1 MAKTTKRINGDYEI
15 VPNAGSGAVIISGN
29 LNVTGT
35 QTTVNTTDTSVKD
48 NIIVLND
55 GESGAGVTSGSSG
68 IQIDRGT
75 SDNASFK
82 WNETDDAWD
91 ALVGSALT
99 NISVGAPTANGH
111 VATKLYVDNL
121 VGGGGAVVDKI
132 NEGDSKA
139 EIIDAGAD
147 IKFIIELDA
156 TEVMSVTST
165 TLSYANVQVSGNSI
179 TNSATN
185 EDLVLATTGTGEV
198 KTAEIVTLTEQA
210 SNPTAQSGETR
221 VYAKTPGDGG
231 SGLFVANQN
240 ATDELVTKSKAIAF
254 GLIF

>member
-99 NISVGAPTANGH
+99 NISVGTPTANGH
-111 VATKLYVDNL
+111 VTTKLYVDNL

-156 TEVMSVTST
+156 T
-165 TLSYANVQVSGNSI
+165 
-179 TNSATN
+179 
-185 EDLVLATTGTGEV
+185 
-198 KTAEIVTLTEQA
+198 
-210 SNPTAQSGETR
+210 
-221 VYAKTPGDGG
+221 
-231 SGLFVANQN
+231 
-240 ATDELVTKSKAIAF
+240 
-254 GLIF
+254 